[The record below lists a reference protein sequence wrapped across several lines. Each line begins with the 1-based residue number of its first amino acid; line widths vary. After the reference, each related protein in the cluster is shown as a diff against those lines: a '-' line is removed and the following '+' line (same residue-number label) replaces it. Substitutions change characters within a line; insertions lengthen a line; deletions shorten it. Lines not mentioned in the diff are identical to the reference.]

1 VTEAVPVFSGGL
13 LGLVMGYFSPSVRL
27 PAVAL
32 FSILLGICASAVTGE
47 LSISWTYVLID
58 IPLVALSA
66 TVCLV
71 AARSFVL
78 RRGRPRSRSG
88 AYG

>member
-1 VTEAVPVFSGGL
+1 MTELVPLFSGGL
-13 LGLVMGYFSPSVRL
+13 LGLVLGYFRPSVR
-27 PAVAL
+27 PPVGAL
-32 FSILLGICASAVTGE
+32 LSILLGICASAVTGE
-47 LSISWTYVLID
+47 LSISWAYVLID

-71 AARSFVL
+71 AARTFAL
-78 RRGRPRSRSG
+78 RRGRPDSG